1 MSTVAIFPRG
11 DGGVTTLRPLSWALN
26 DAPDVPPSCL
36 TVLIGLANHA
46 HTNGRIAYP
55 RTASMPGWL
64 QTYADN
70 GPMTLAA
77 NAMRAMSSGTDRAG
91 DGALTEYSVLL
102 THAWSLLLIAFL
114 APLAVGKYSSRS
126 R

>member
-1 MSTVAIFPRG
+1 VF
-11 DGGVTTLRPLSWALN
+11 WALN

-55 RTASMPGWL
+55 YRLDAGMV
-64 QTYADN
+64 ADLRRQW
-70 GPMTLAA
+70 PHTLAV
-77 NAMRAMSSGTDRAG
+77 NAMRAMFSGTDRAG
-91 DGALTEYSVLL
+91 DGALTEYYVLL